1 MKRTFFC
8 LISTFFAIASSA
20 SAQPRS
26 LFYMITAP
34 NSVKSFMDHADKVD
48 LLVPAWYSV
57 DANGLVWGGPNP
69 AVLKTAT
76 EHHVPVMPIVA
87 LMNQSD
93 LHKLF
98 ITSTARSAFIASL
111 ISESKKNNYSGFQI
125 DFENV
130 NWTDR
135 DLLSNLVA
143 GTAAALHKENLQLTI
158 ATVPNA
164 PGAPGAS
171 AYSHWLYANWRGGY
185 DLKALSQ
192 SVDLIC
198 LMTYDQNTR
207 WTEPGPV
214 AGYPWTV
221 ANLEYALQFVPKEK
235 LSLGIPLYGYHWF
248 AGDPGDVGK
257 EDKPN
262 PTAEYIGQ
270 QDVDGYVAAY
280 HPHVEWD
287 SADRSAWFYFYRDDT
302 REWVFF
308 TDKRGFQERLNLVRE
323 RGLQGFCSWVLGTE
337 DPEIWSLLPSHK

>member
-1 MKRTFFC
+1 MKRIIPFLFFSVI
-8 LISTFFAIASSA
+8 LAA
-20 SAQPRS
+20 AQPKA
-26 LFYMITAP
+26 LFYMTDSA
-34 NSVKSFMDHADKVD
+34 NSVKSFTDHADRVD
-48 LLVPAWYSV
+48 ILVPAWYSV
-57 DANGLVWGGPNP
+57 DGNGLVWGGPNP
-69 AVLKTAT
+69 SVLKTAA
-76 EHHVPVMPIVA
+76 EHHVPVIPIVG
-87 LMNQSD
+87 LMAQAE

-98 ITSTARSAFIASL
+98 TIPEARTAFIASL
-111 ISESKKNNYSGFQI
+111 LSESKKNGYSGFQI

-135 DLLSNLVA
+135 DLLSGLVA
-143 GTAAALHKENLQLTI
+143 DTAAALHKERLQLTI

-164 PGAPGAS
+164 PGS
-171 AYSHWLYANWRGGY
+171 AGKSNYSHWLYANWRGAY
-185 DLKALSQ
+185 DLKALVQ

-207 WTEPGPV
+207 WTAPGPV

-221 ANLEYALQFVPKEK
+221 ENLEYALQFVPREK

-248 AGDPGDVGK
+248 AGDPGKD
-257 EDKPN
+257 EKPN

-270 QDVDGYVAAY
+270 QDIDQYLAAY

-287 SADRSAWFYFYRDDT
+287 AADRIAWFYFYRDDY
-302 REWVFF
+302 REWVFY
-308 TDKRGFQERLNLVRE
+308 TDRRGFQERLNLVRD